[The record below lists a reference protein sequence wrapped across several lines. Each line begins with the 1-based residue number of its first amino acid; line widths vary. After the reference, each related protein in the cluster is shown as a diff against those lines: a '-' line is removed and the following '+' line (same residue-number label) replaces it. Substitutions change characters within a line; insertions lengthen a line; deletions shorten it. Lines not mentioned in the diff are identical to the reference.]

1 MIHKS
6 DYRLQRGE
14 RRRGYSA
21 SRLARSHV
29 ACYSSSIGGKLPT
42 MSLYSLPL
50 LRDSQSA
57 SKPLFTTCGNQ
68 SRRCHQRRDSS
79 YGVGR
84 SRRVAWMRIKALN
97 PGVARPNG
105 SIARRR
111 RFSEGSGA
119 RRWRATYLLA
129 DESTRDDDTHVDAG
143 ALRWRRGRGGA
154 WSGDRSSHPSRAGAG
169 PRGSCLLARVTCRGR
184 RCNRGRTHRHERL
197 VERFEHHGVR
207 SLAVSACLRGAHRHS
222 APLRA
227 TGSRHMPI
235 SAALEKIF
243 RRSSLVFSSRAGSVI
258 RAGFSRSYG
267 HLVRESS

>member
-68 SRRCHQRRDSS
+68 SRRCRQRRDSS

-84 SRRVAWMRIKALN
+84 SRRVAWMRKKALKSGGRA
-97 PGVARPNG
+97 PERVDRATAKDLGGFEGAAVARNVP
-105 SIARRR
+105 SRRR
-111 RFSEGSGA
+111 E
-119 RRWRATYLLA
+119 
-129 DESTRDDDTHVDAG
+129 
-143 ALRWRRGRGGA
+143 
-154 WSGDRSSHPSRAGAG
+154 HPR
-169 PRGSCLLARVTCRGR
+169 
-184 RCNRGRTHRHERL
+184 
-197 VERFEHHGVR
+197 
-207 SLAVSACLRGAHRHS
+207 
-222 APLRA
+222 
-227 TGSRHMPI
+227 
-235 SAALEKIF
+235 
-243 RRSSLVFSSRAGSVI
+243 
-258 RAGFSRSYG
+258 
-267 HLVRESS
+267 